1 MCVCARAS
9 VCEHNKNNNCL
20 LITFVHLINISF
32 ALDTIHLHNKNKPK
46 KKIKQNLTNKMG
58 RFSARYVYFFIR
70 FIYWFKYFMVLLTT
84 CLFVV
89 SFFIVYFILKNLFE
103 AKNKGTIKHLFFLCF
118 YFKLDIIL
126 GFLARYKFNLNY

>member
-32 ALDTIHLHNKNKPK
+32 VLDTIHLHNKFQKKKTNKP
-46 KKIKQNLTNKMG
+46 KQNLTNKMG

-70 FIYWFKYFMVLLTT
+70 FIYLFKYFMVLLTK

-89 SFFIVYFILKNLFE
+89 SFFIVYFILKKPFWGNKSREPLSISFFYVFILNWILFWVSLHAINL
-103 AKNKGTIKHLFFLCF
+103 I
-118 YFKLDIIL
+118 
-126 GFLARYKFNLNY
+126 